1 WNMGGPH
8 VLGVVLGQMA
18 LLGDGVRVFLDSLGD
33 FLTDGAV
40 GFTNPVAGATQRG
53 PDHTQ
58 HRHRIHLS
66 EPRSRRKVC
75 KALLLRRLA
84 AETESSGGDSA
95 AVDSAEA
102 IAERIRN
109 RKRSASRTASPA
121 PCLTPRTSE
130 LSNPPA
136 PRATRV
142 RGKATPKAMPKPPR

>member
-1 WNMGGPH
+1 MGGPQ
-8 VLGVVLGQMA
+8 VPGVVLGQMA
-18 LLGDGVRVFLDSLGD
+18 LFGDGVGDFLDSLRD

-40 GFTNPVAGATQRG
+40 GFANPVAGATQPG
-53 PDHTQ
+53 PDHTK
-58 HRHRIHLS
+58 HRHTIHLS
-66 EPRSRRKVC
+66 GRRSSLEIC

-95 AVDSAEA
+95 AADPAEA

-109 RKRSASRTASPA
+109 RNRSASRTASPA

-142 RGKATPKAMPKPPR
+142 RGKATPKAMPKLPR